1 MILRAATIGVSL
13 AGLPF
18 IVSHVVEEFIH
29 DAAPVGP
36 ALLGGFLAVQ
46 MLGLVLVG
54 NGQRLGW
61 LITLGA
67 GLVWVAG
74 AGVGH
79 GPELVRGSF
88 HTASS
93 GVGVLGLIVSQAT
106 TIVLAYVGWRRSRLK
121 A

>member
-18 IVSHVVEEFIH
+18 MLPHVVEDF
-29 DAAPVGP
+29 AAGTAPISA

-61 LITLGA
+61 LITLAA

-79 GPELVRGSF
+79 GPQLVRGSF